1 MHYKLLSC
9 TKIENLKIYS
19 RSEIMQANVISK
31 AEVMDGKMRL
41 DFAVEMGFEKKIK
54 FYTVCDAFYI
64 KLFKKI
70 IDTEFA
76 KLDFYE

>member
-1 MHYKLLSC
+1 M
-9 TKIENLKIYS
+9 
-19 RSEIMQANVISK
+19 SEIIQAYVISK
-31 AEVMDGKMRL
+31 AEVMDEKIEL
-41 DFAVEMGFEKKIK
+41 DFAVEMGFKKIK

-64 KLFKKI
+64 KFLKNI

>member
-1 MHYKLLSC
+1 
-9 TKIENLKIYS
+9 
-19 RSEIMQANVISK
+19 MQANVISK

-64 KLFKKI
+64 KLLKKI
-70 IDTEFA
+70 INTEFA